1 MLHGPDD
8 DARILGGMVD
18 GVGEEVGDDPC
29 DLFVVDEQFRNLLG
43 ILHLDE
49 AAETLGQHLCRLDRI
64 VDQLDR
70 LHDLGHEP
78 EFPGLDLRHV
88 EQFARDI
95 QQAVAALAD
104 AAHEL
109 FLFFVELPETV
120 VAEQLQAHQDR
131 RDGSFHLVRNRRD
144 EIGLGRVQLLV
155 LGDVVQDDQVADEL
169 LLPAADRHDVERRI
183 LHLEIA
189 LLVVGINLQRLLP
202 GVLLLAVKLAK
213 QAPEQVVGKRH
224 LGGIAPDDGLRQVEH
239 RQRLAVHEEDGLP
252 GIESDDRFVERIDDR
267 LDPRLGRHQVVERTA
282 AVLVELG
289 RHVVERLGDGFEL
302 AVAREVEPLAV
313 IMTGDLLDPL
323 LQLVDRAQ
331 HHPREP
337 HQHGARYQGAQGG
350 HDDQPP
356 HDIVGTLLDLRALGP
371 DGRHVHLH
379 NAVEVGTHGLYLGL
393 GDGVAQA
400 GDMLLQGRRKLLFAD
415 FGDVL
420 LLERQALAQGV
431 PRDGILADVV
441 QRTEHVPGVLQR
453 IIVVGQDGARSA
465 RKLADIADRLDAEQQ
480 DHGE

>member
-1 MLHGPDD
+1 
-8 DARILGGMVD
+8 
-18 GVGEEVGDDPC
+18 
-29 DLFVVDEQFRNLLG
+29 
-43 ILHLDE
+43 
-49 AAETLGQHLCRLDRI
+49 
-64 VDQLDR
+64 
-70 LHDLGHEP
+70 
-78 EFPGLDLRHV
+78 
-88 EQFARDI
+88 
-95 QQAVAALAD
+95 
-104 AAHEL
+104 
-109 FLFFVELPETV
+109 
-120 VAEQLQAHQDR
+120 
-131 RDGSFHLVRNRRD
+131 
-144 EIGLGRVQLLV
+144 
-155 LGDVVQDDQVADEL
+155 
-169 LLPAADRHDVERRI
+169 
-183 LHLEIA
+183 
-189 LLVVGINLQRLLP
+189 
-202 GVLLLAVKLAK
+202 
-213 QAPEQVVGKRH
+213 
-224 LGGIAPDDGLRQVEH
+224 
-239 RQRLAVHEEDGLP
+239 
-252 GIESDDRFVERIDDR
+252 
-267 LDPRLGRHQVVERTA
+267 
-282 AVLVELG
+282 
-289 RHVVERLGDGFEL
+289 
-302 AVAREVEPLAV
+302 
-313 IMTGDLLDPL
+313 MTGDLLDPL

-480 DHGE
+480 DHGEQHADAQGKPPLYLHSHDIIKRSMFIRDRRPIRLRSTIAFFSSENNENSGRPTQTILIFVPGRFRGSPRPDGWNAPGGFRRRAPWRGSGC